1 MSQPISEHSEETR
14 FSRSEVLILILR
26 GWGSDYKNWQEEI
39 EFLENQGYR
48 IYSPDLPGFGENP
61 SPSKPWSIDEYANW
75 VKEFCEKQNL
85 SRFFLLGH
93 SFGGAVAIKFLLKHF
108 QEFKVEKLILVD
120 SSGVR
125 RKTLK
130 KEILKKI
137 SGFAKKFFYSP
148 IFNLHRKIF
157 YKLFIRS
164 DYPDTEGVMR
174 ETYLKI
180 INEDLSDYLSRIS
193 LPTLIIWGK
202 KDKLTPVK
210 DAYLMKEKIIGAS
223 LEIIPDIGHNPHREA
238 PEILK
243 DKVLNFLKQ

>member
-1 MSQPISEHSEETR
+1 
-14 FSRSEVLILILR
+14 
-26 GWGSDYKNWQEEI
+26 
-39 EFLENQGYR
+39 
-48 IYSPDLPGFGENP
+48 
-61 SPSKPWSIDEYANW
+61 
-75 VKEFCEKQNL
+75 
-85 SRFFLLGH
+85 
-93 SFGGAVAIKFLLKHF
+93 
-108 QEFKVEKLILVD
+108 
-120 SSGVR
+120 
-125 RKTLK
+125 
-130 KEILKKI
+130 
-137 SGFAKKFFYSP
+137 
-148 IFNLHRKIF
+148 
-157 YKLFIRS
+157 
-164 DYPDTEGVMR
+164 MR